1 LAAKT
6 GAGLIRRSVKR
17 NITEIIKDRFMTEPP
32 LRKLIKF
39 MINFMYQTLPYFV
52 KIDGV
57 LRKVIIDLKYVV
69 SKDFKYI

>member
-1 LAAKT
+1 
-6 GAGLIRRSVKR
+6 
-17 NITEIIKDRFMTEPP
+17 MTEPP